1 MSHLAANATFNT
13 MFYYQLNILTFICD
27 TKHIKL

>member
-1 MSHLAANATFNT
+1 MSQVAATANFNT